1 MEKNER
7 RNLCVSVFRTGET
20 TSKEAVTAAWIGL
33 IRIMDQHRTALPPD
47 YEKDEKIQPNTDHP

>member
-7 RNLCVSVFRTGET
+7 RNLCVSVFRTGEM

-33 IRIMDQHRTALPPD
+33 IRIMDHHRTAPPPS
-47 YEKDEKIQPNTDHP
+47 YGQEKKIQPNTDHP